1 MTLSQLWFRWDPGE
15 ARRNRRKHGVG
26 FAEATTVFTDGLASI
41 LDDQSA
47 PDREAIIGESASGRV
62 LYVVFIET
70 ASGARILSARRA
82 TRRERRHH
90 EEGE

>member
-1 MTLSQLWFRWDPGE
+1 MFMDSL
-15 ARRNRRKHGVG
+15 
-26 FAEATTVFTDGLASI
+26 ATI
-41 LDDQSA
+41 LDDQSS
-47 PDREAIIGESASGRV
+47 PGREAIVGESVTGRV

-70 ASGARILSARRA
+70 TSGVRILSARRA